1 MGRNYF
7 GDINGR
13 FWFGVQFSYAA
24 DRFGVTG
31 VQPQELY
38 YYFDEENLI
47 DVEEELKVIKKRL
60 GAYRTKMDKFFKSN
74 QWYTDEDLVKY
85 LGISRHKVESLL
97 KDYADYELGMKI
109 RECILESGQCE
120 FTAEY

>member
-1 MGRNYF
+1 MQNS
-7 GDINGR
+7 N
-13 FWFGVQFSYAA
+13 AA

-38 YYFDEENLI
+38 YYFDEGNLI

-85 LGISRHKVESLL
+85 LDIPKAKVESLL

-109 RECILESGQCE
+109 RECILVNGCCE
-120 FTAEY
+120 FTAEC